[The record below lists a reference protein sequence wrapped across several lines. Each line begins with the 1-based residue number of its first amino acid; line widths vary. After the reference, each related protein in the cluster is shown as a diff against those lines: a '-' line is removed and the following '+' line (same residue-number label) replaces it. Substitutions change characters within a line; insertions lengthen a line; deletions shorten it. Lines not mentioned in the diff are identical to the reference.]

1 MDLFLT
7 SSSTVQCVNIIIIS
21 DLTVEMNETFF
32 VTLNSISSTVILG
45 NTVSTVTITDTDSML
60 ITTSSLYLDI
70 FVLILAAAVSV
81 PAVLSVAED
90 EGTVQVCATLFLD
103 TEIGITVTL
112 ATSDGTGVHLISS
125 NCV

>member
-90 EGTVQVCATLFLD
+90 EGTVQVCATLSLD